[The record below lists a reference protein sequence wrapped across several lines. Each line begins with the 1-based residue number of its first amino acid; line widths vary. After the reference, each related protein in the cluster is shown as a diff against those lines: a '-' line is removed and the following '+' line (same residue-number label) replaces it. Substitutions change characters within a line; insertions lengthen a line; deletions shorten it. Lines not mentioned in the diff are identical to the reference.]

1 MIGGGHH
8 RAGEA
13 DVCPHL
19 PEVTAEGGLFGPCR
33 AAAATMFPRI
43 GVAGL
48 AAAFALAAHN
58 RGRHGCQIRGLPF
71 V

>member
-19 PEVTAEGGLFGPCR
+19 PVVAAEGGLFGQCR
-33 AAAATMFPRI
+33 AAAAAMFPRI

-58 RGRHGCQIRGLPF
+58 SCRHGCQIRGASF